1 MAKITGAFSAVVA
14 KPLKII
20 TIRNLTVIRQRFKG
34 VVSER
39 KLTVNI
45 TVLTSSFSRL

>member
-14 KPLKII
+14 KTLKII
-20 TIRNLTVIRQRFKG
+20 TIWNLTVIRQRFKG

-39 KLTVNI
+39 TFIFMDYMLSVYN
-45 TVLTSSFSRL
+45 

>member
-1 MAKITGAFSAVVA
+1 VAKITGAFSEVVA
-14 KPLKII
+14 KTLNII

-39 KLTVNI
+39 KFIFMDYVI
-45 TVLTSSFSRL
+45 SVYK